1 MFEESGSVVG
11 MSTWDLSSDVFAGL
25 EASPAPENNNSA
37 GDDGAARAAPPFV
50 SQTHAKRKRAF
61 VERMK
66 ETLKRTCI
74 AKIKAH
80 YQSAT
85 HRRRK
90 HAGGGAPAAIDAQSQ
105 RDMFESTVAQEI
117 DNCRRD
123 LDRVKQR
130 AGSTQISSGHQS
142 HHRQTQNP
150 ESLAAAGVW
159 EQKTLNV
166 DDAGGLSEEEPGDK
180 VVESDDDDESLRP
193 QPQTYEDPEQLDE
206 ETYVEIMQFLEE
218 NVLKELERQ
227 EMNLVS

>member
-1 MFEESGSVVG
+1 
-11 MSTWDLSSDVFAGL
+11 MSAWDLTSDVFASL
-25 EASPAPENNNSA
+25 EANRLPENSNSVA
-37 GDDGAARAAPPFV
+37 GDGAGAAPIA
-50 SQTHAKRKRAF
+50 SQTHVKRKRAF

-90 HAGGGAPAAIDAQSQ
+90 HEGGGAPAAIDAQSH
-105 RDMFESTVAQEI
+105 RDVFESTVAQEI

-130 AGSTQISSGHQS
+130 AGSTRVRNGHQT
-142 HHRQTQNP
+142 HRQPQK
-150 ESLAAAGVW
+150 AGSSRAVNIRD
-159 EQKTLNV
+159 QADLNI
-166 DDAGGLSEEEPGDK
+166 DDADGLSEEEPGDK
-180 VVESDDDDESLRP
+180 TVESDGDDESLRP
-193 QPQTYEDPEQLDE
+193 QLQTYEDPEQLDE
-206 ETYVEIMQFLEE
+206 ETYIEIMQFLEE

-227 EMNLVS
+227 EMNLVC